1 MLGKRI
7 EEKMKKQQLNQKDL
21 AAMVGVTE
29 SALSRYINGER
40 SPKLDVLA
48 NMATALNTT
57 IDYLITGVEE
67 ETDFSSMYRL
77 VARGAQD
84 LNENEKM
91 KLIEA
96 ILKKS

>member
-48 NMATALNTT
+48 NIATALNTT
-57 IDYLITGVEE
+57 IDYLITGAEE